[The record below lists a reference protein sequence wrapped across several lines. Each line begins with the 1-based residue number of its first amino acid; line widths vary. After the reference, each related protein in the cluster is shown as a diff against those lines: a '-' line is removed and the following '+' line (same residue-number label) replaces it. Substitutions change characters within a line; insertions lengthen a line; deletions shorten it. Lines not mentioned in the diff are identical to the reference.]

1 MLRNLDDDGANV
13 TRSKRT
19 LVRSSLLTLLVFF
32 SLILAL
38 RAQAQQAGANL
49 SGIVLDGSGG
59 TVLGAK
65 IAIKNVATSVIR
77 EVQSNSEGLYAAP
90 NLSPGSYEIEV
101 TAKGFSRTVVKDV
114 TLTVGSERALNLT
127 LKVGEVNIR
136 VEVISTPPDVE
147 TSSSTLG
154 ATVEQKTIVD
164 LPLNGRDW
172 TLLATLQPGV
182 TAVRAQAATGKSAN
196 RGNRGFGNQLADSGH
211 RPYEN
216 AYRVDGIN
224 INDYTNGAPGSP
236 LGVTLGVDA
245 IQEFNV
251 VTTNYTAEYGRTSGA
266 VINSVTKSGTNNF
279 HGSTYF
285 FDRDKIFD
293 ARNYF
298 DLAEKPP
305 FRRIQF
311 GASAGGPIIK
321 NKTFIFGDYEG
332 IRENQ
337 SESKANTVPSKAARD
352 SVTDPGIK
360 AALALWPMPTTEPA
374 GGGDTGTFLSSAV
387 KISTENYFTI
397 RADHRIS
404 AADNVNVSYFF
415 DSSPQLIPDD
425 LNNIVNQVF
434 ARRQMVGISETHIFG
449 PALVSIARLGFS
461 RSQGQV
467 SEPVRA
473 INPAA
478 ADTNL
483 GTVAGQ
489 TAAFII
495 VNGLTS
501 AGGLGSFAGFTHTQN
516 SFQADDD
523 IFVTK
528 GSHSLRFGLAF
539 ERLQGNEKPRGRIN
553 GTFLFNSISDFLTNN
568 PFLFAY
574 DGSKTGFEAGVRE
587 NIVGT
592 YVQDDWRA
600 LRNLTF
606 NLGIRYEVSTLPTEV
621 HGPFGSIPSLY
632 QGTPVPRNNYWL
644 SNATL
649 HNFDPRVG
657 FSWDPFR
664 DGKTAVRAAFGI
676 FDVLPYPSNW
686 LGESTLG
693 LPFSQVVDAILPGQG
708 TFPKKVLAQ
717 VNFDPAN
724 SQATFAEPHPKR
736 TYAMNWNL
744 NIQRQLGS
752 HFAAVVGYVGS
763 HTVHNS
769 FAAGDHNQVAPP
781 QVQNMGGI
789 LVWPAAGGTRANQDV
804 GPVYAVFYDGSAKY
818 NGLQTQLQVRNA
830 HGFQGQASYTWSK
843 CLDDGSGGGLGDAYT
858 NSISSLIYFNK
869 AGRRGPCDFDIRHN
883 FSLNYI
889 YELPSLKG
897 RPSFDWIASGWQIE
911 GIVNASTGVPFTLGL
926 AGDPL
931 GQSST
936 DPFAFP
942 SRVPGCNPYNTDFK
956 HQGNAYINA
965 NCFSY
970 PTVSVNSPVAPV
982 CNNTDSSGVT
992 RNDINGQRLCQNI
1005 FGNNGRN
1012 SLVGPKLV
1020 NVDFAVLKNIR
1031 APRISETFAVQ
1042 LRFEVF
1048 NIFNHTNFQAP
1059 VDNLQFQGI
1068 LPTTF
1073 GVDARDP
1080 TSGRILTGVLTSTT
1094 TTSRQIQLGAKI
1106 VW

>member
-13 TRSKRT
+13 TRSKLP
-19 LVRSSLLTLLVFF
+19 LVRSLLSTLFVFTA
-32 SLILAL
+32 LISAL
-38 RAQAQQAGANL
+38 PARPQQAGANL

-59 TVLGAK
+59 AVLGAK
-65 IAIKNVATSVIR
+65 IAIKNVATGVIR

-90 NLSPGSYEIEV
+90 NLSPGSYEIEA

-127 LKVGEVNIR
+127 LKVGEVNVR

-298 DLAEKPP
+298 DPAEKPP

-337 SESKANTVPSKAARD
+337 SESKANTVPSQAARD

-360 AALALWPMPTTEPA
+360 AALALWPLPSPGL
-374 GGGDTGTFLSSAV
+374 GGSGATGTFLTSAL

-397 RADHRIS
+397 RGDHRIS
-404 AADNVNVSYFF
+404 AADSVNVSYFF

-425 LNNIVNQVF
+425 LNNIVNQVS

-467 SEPVRA
+467 SQPVRA

-553 GTFLFNSISDFLTNN
+553 GTFLFNNISDFLTNN

-592 YVQDDWRA
+592 YIQDDWRA
-600 LRNLTF
+600 RRNLTL
-606 NLGIRYEVSTLPTEV
+606 NLGLRYELSTLPTEV

-632 QGTPVPRNNYWL
+632 QGIPVPRNNYWL
-644 SNATL
+644 TNATL

-693 LPFSQVVDAILPGQG
+693 LPFSQVVDAIFPGQG
-708 TFPKKVLAQ
+708 TFPKKVLAK

-736 TYAMNWNL
+736 SYAMNWNL

-752 HFAAVVGYVGS
+752 HVAAVVGYVGS

-897 RPSFDWIASGWQIE
+897 HPNFDWIASGWQME

-931 GQSST
+931 GQGST

-942 SRVPGCNPYNTDFK
+942 SRVPGCNPYNSDFK

-970 PTVSVNSPVAPV
+970 PTVSVNSPIAPL
-982 CNNTDSSGVT
+982 CNNTDSNGIV
-992 RNDINGQRLCQNI
+992 RNDIGGQRLCQNI

-1020 NVDFAVLKNIR
+1020 NVDFAILKNIR
-1031 APRISETFAVQ
+1031 AARISETFAAQ

-1068 LPTTF
+1068 LPGSF
-1073 GVDARDP
+1073 GVDP
-1080 TSGRILTGVLTSTT
+1080 GNPVTTGILTSTT
-1094 TTSRQIQLGAKI
+1094 TTSRQIQLGVKI

>member
-1 MLRNLDDDGANV
+1 VTNV
-13 TRSKRT
+13 TSSKRP
-19 LVRSSLLTLLVFF
+19 LVRSVLSTLFVF
-32 SLILAL
+32 LAL
-38 RAQAQQAGANL
+38 ISAWPAQAQLAGANL

-59 TVLGAK
+59 TVPNA
-65 IAIKNVATSVIR
+65 IVSIKNVATGAIR
-77 EVQSNSEGLYAAP
+77 EVQSNSDGLYSAP

-101 TAKGFSRTVVKDV
+101 TAKSFSKTVVRDV
-114 TLTVGSERALNLT
+114 TLTVGSERALNLI
-127 LKVGEVNIR
+127 LELGAVNTR
-136 VEVISTPPDVE
+136 VEVFSTPPTVE
-147 TSSSTLG
+147 ASSSTLG

-182 TAVRAQAATGKSAN
+182 IAVRAQATTGKSAN

-298 DLAEKPP
+298 DPAEKPP

-337 SESKANTVPSKAARD
+337 SGSKASTVPSKTARD
-352 SVTDPGIK
+352 RVTDPGIR
-360 AALALWPMPTTEPA
+360 AALALWPLPNA
-374 GGGDTGTFLSSAV
+374 GPIGSGGDTGTFLTSAL
-387 KISTENYFTI
+387 KISTENYFTV
-397 RADHRIS
+397 RGDHRFSSIDS
-404 AADNVNVSYFF
+404 VNVSYFF

-425 LNNIVNQVF
+425 LNNLINQVF
-434 ARRQMVGISETHIFG
+434 ARRQMVGISETHVFG
-449 PALVSIARLGFS
+449 PSLVNIFRVGFS
-461 RSQGQV
+461 RTQGQV
-467 SEPVRA
+467 SQPVRA

-483 GTVAGQ
+483 GTVAGE

-495 VNGLTS
+495 VNGMAS

-523 IFVTK
+523 IFVTN
-528 GSHSLRFGLAF
+528 GNHSLRFGFAF
-539 ERLQGNEKPRGRIN
+539 ERIQGNEKPRGRIN
-553 GTFLFNSISDFLTNN
+553 GTFQFNSVSDFLANN
-568 PFLFAY
+568 PFFFAF

-587 NIVGT
+587 SIVGT
-592 YVQDDWRA
+592 YVQDDWR
-600 LRNLTF
+600 LRPNLTL
-606 NLGIRYEVSTLPTEV
+606 NLGLRYEMLTLPTEV

-632 QGTPVPRNNYWL
+632 QGLPEPRKNYWITN
-644 SNATL
+644 STL
-649 HNFDPRVG
+649 HNFDPRIG
-657 FSWDPFR
+657 FSWDPLS
-664 DGKTAVRAAFGI
+664 DGKTALRAGFGI
-676 FDVLPYPSNW
+676 FDVLPYATNW

-693 LPFSQVVDAILPGQG
+693 LPFSQVVDAINPGQG
-708 TFPKKVLAQ
+708 TFPKKVLD
-717 VNFDPAN
+717 VVTFDPAQ
-724 SQATFAEPHPKR
+724 SQVTFAEPHPKR
-736 TYAMNWNL
+736 TYSMNWNF
-744 NIQRQLGS
+744 NIQRQLS
-752 HFAAVVGYVGS
+752 SQLSAMIGYVGS

-781 QVQNMGGI
+781 QVQNINGI
-789 LVWPAAGGTRANQDV
+789 LVWPTSPGKIGNTAV
-804 GPVYAVFYDGSAKY
+804 GPIYAVLYDGSAKY
-818 NGLQTQLQVRNA
+818 NGLQTQLLLRNA

-889 YELPSLKG
+889 YDLPSPKSHPGLN
-897 RPSFDWIASGWQIE
+897 WIVGGWQVG
-911 GIVNASTGVPFTLGL
+911 GIVEASTGVPFTLGL

-931 GQSST
+931 GQGSS

-942 SRVPGCNPYNTDFK
+942 SRLPGCNPYNGDFK
-956 HQGNAYINA
+956 HNGGVYINPA
-965 NCFSY
+965 CFSY
-970 PTVSVNSPVAPV
+970 PSVSVNSPIAPL
-982 CNNTDSSGVT
+982 CNNIDSAGTVH
-992 RNDINGQRLCQNI
+992 DDMGGQRLCQNI

-1012 SLVGPKLV
+1012 QLVGPKLV
-1020 NVDFAVLKNIR
+1020 NVDFAILKNIR
-1031 APRISETFAVQ
+1031 AARISETFAVQ

-1068 LPTTF
+1068 LPGTF
-1073 GVDARDP
+1073 GVDPGTPA
-1080 TSGRILTGVLTSTT
+1080 TAGVLNSTT

>member
-1 MLRNLDDDGANV
+1 MLRNSGDDPTKVA
-13 TRSKRT
+13 RT
-19 LVRSSLLTLLVFF
+19 KKLLVRSLPTTLFVFF
-32 SLILAL
+32 SLISAL
-38 RAQAQQAGANL
+38 PARAQLAGANL
-49 SGIVLDGSGG
+49 SGIVVDSSGG
-59 TVLGAK
+59 TVPNATVS
-65 IAIKNVATSVIR
+65 IKNVATGVIR
-77 EVQSNSEGLYAAP
+77 EVQSNSDGLYSAP
-90 NLSPGSYEIEV
+90 NLPPGNYEIEV
-101 TAKGFSRTVVKDV
+101 TAKSFSRTVVKDV

-127 LKVGEVNIR
+127 LKIGEINLR
-136 VEVISTPPDVE
+136 VEVTSTSSAVE

-154 ATVEQKTIVD
+154 ATVDQKTIVD

-182 TAVRAQAATGKSAN
+182 TSVRAQATTGQSAN

-266 VINSVTKSGTNNF
+266 VINSVTKSGTNDF
-279 HGSTYF
+279 HGSSYF

-298 DLAEKPP
+298 DPAEKPP

-337 SESKANTVPSKAARD
+337 SQSKASTVPSKTARD
-352 SVTDPGIK
+352 GVTDPGIK
-360 AALALWPMPTTEPA
+360 AALALWPLPNTGLTG
-374 GGGDTGTFLSSAV
+374 GGGDTGTFLTSAL
-387 KISTENYFTI
+387 KISTENYVTV
-397 RADHRIS
+397 RGDHQLSINDS
-404 AADNVNVSYFF
+404 LSVSYFF

-425 LNNIVNQVF
+425 LNNLINQVF
-434 ARRQMVGISETHIFG
+434 ARRQMIGISETHIFG
-449 PALVSIARLGFS
+449 PSLVNIFRVGFS
-461 RSQGQV
+461 RTQGQV
-467 SEPVRA
+467 SQPVMA

-489 TAAFII
+489 TAAFLI

-528 GSHSLRFGLAF
+528 GNHSLRFGLAF
-539 ERLQGNEKPRGRIN
+539 ERIQGNEKPRGRIN
-553 GTFLFNSISDFLTNN
+553 GTFQFNSVSDFLNN
-568 PFLFAY
+568 IPFFFAF
-574 DGSKTGFEAGVRE
+574 DGSKTGFEAGLRE

-592 YVQDDWRA
+592 YIQDDWRA

-606 NLGIRYEVSTLPTEV
+606 NLGLRYEVLTLPTEV
-621 HGPFGSIPSLY
+621 HGPFGSTPSFY
-632 QGTPVPRNNYWL
+632 QGTPVPRPNYWL

-664 DGKTAVRAAFGI
+664 DGKTALRGGFGI
-676 FDVLPYPSNW
+676 FDILPYASNW

-693 LPFSQVVDAILPGQG
+693 LPFSQVVDAINPGQG
-708 TFPKKVLAQ
+708 TFPRGVLGK
-717 VNFDPAN
+717 VNFDPAS
-724 SQATFAEPHPKR
+724 SQVTFAEPHPKR

-744 NIQRQLGS
+744 NIQRQLGP

-781 QVQNMGGI
+781 QVQNIGGI
-789 LVWPAAGGTRANQDV
+789 LVWPQAGGTLANPSV
-804 GPVYAVFYDGSAKY
+804 GPIYAVFYDGSAKY
-818 NGLQTQLQVRNA
+818 NGLQTQLLVRNA

-858 NSISSLIYFNK
+858 NSISSLIFFNK
-869 AGRRGPCDFDIRHN
+869 AGRRGPCDFDLRHN
-883 FSLNYI
+883 FSLNYV
-889 YELPSLKG
+889 YDLP
-897 RPSFDWIASGWQIE
+897 RPKSHPSIDWLAGGWQIA

-931 GQSST
+931 GQGSS

-942 SRVPGCNPYNTDFK
+942 SRLPGCNPYNGDFK

-965 NCFSY
+965 SCFSY
-970 PTVSVNSPVAPV
+970 PTVSVNSPIAPLCSPIGVAPI
-982 CNNTDSSGVT
+982 G
-992 RNDINGQRLCQNI
+992 GQLLCQNI

-1012 SLVGPKLV
+1012 QLVGPKLV

-1031 APRISETFAVQ
+1031 AARISETFAAQ

-1068 LPTTF
+1068 LPSTF
-1073 GVDARDP
+1073 GVDP
-1080 TSGRILTGVLTSTT
+1080 GSPVTTGVLTSTT
-1094 TTSRQIQLGAKI
+1094 TPSRQIQLGVKI

>member
-1 MLRNLDDDGANV
+1 VLPA
-13 TRSKRT
+13 
-19 LVRSSLLTLLVFF
+19 
-32 SLILAL
+32 
-38 RAQAQQAGANL
+38 RAQLAGANL

-59 TVLGAK
+59 TVPNAK
-65 IAIKNVATSVIR
+65 VSITNVATGVIR
-77 EVQSNSEGLYAAP
+77 EVQSNSDGLYLAP

-101 TAKGFSRTVVKDV
+101 TAKGFSKTVVKDV
-114 TLTVGSERALNLT
+114 TLTVGSERAMNLT
-127 LKVGEVNIR
+127 LKVGELNIR
-136 VEVISTPPDVE
+136 VEVVSTPPTVE

-182 TAVRAQAATGKSAN
+182 TAVRAQATTGKSAN

-298 DLAEKPP
+298 DPAEKPP

-311 GASAGGPIIK
+311 GTSAGGPIIK

-337 SESKANTVPSKAARD
+337 SESKASIVPSKTARD

-360 AALALWPMPTTEPA
+360 AALALWPLPNA
-374 GGGDTGTFLSSAV
+374 GLIGGGGDTGTFLTSAV
-387 KISTENYFTI
+387 KISTENYLTV
-397 RADHRIS
+397 RGDHRFS
-404 AADNVNVSYFF
+404 ATDGVNVSYFF

-425 LNNIVNQVF
+425 LDNIINQVF
-434 ARRQMVGISETHIFG
+434 ARRQMVGISETHTFG
-449 PALVSIARLGFS
+449 PTLVNIARLGFN

-467 SEPVRA
+467 SQPVRA

-478 ADTNL
+478 ADINL
-483 GTVAGQ
+483 GTVAGE

-495 VNGLTS
+495 VNGMAS

-516 SFQADDD
+516 SFQADED

-528 GSHSLRFGLAF
+528 GSHSLRFGFAF

-553 GTFLFNSISDFLTNN
+553 GTFQFNSVSDFLTNN
-568 PFLFAY
+568 PFFFAF

-592 YVQDDWRA
+592 YTQDDWRA

-606 NLGIRYEVSTLPTEV
+606 NLGLRYEVLTLPTEV

-632 QGTPVPRNNYWL
+632 QGTPEPRKNYWL
-644 SNATL
+644 TNATL

-664 DGKTAVRAAFGI
+664 DGKTAVRAGFGI
-676 FDVLPYPSNW
+676 FDVLPYATNW

-693 LPFSQVVDAILPGQG
+693 LPFSQVVDAIFPGQG
-708 TFPKKVLAQ
+708 TFPKKVLTA
-717 VNFDPAN
+717 VTFDPAQ
-724 SQATFAEPHPKR
+724 SQVTFAEPHPKR

-744 NIQRQLGS
+744 NIQRQFGP
-752 HFAAVVGYVGS
+752 HFASVVGYVGS

-781 QVQNMGGI
+781 QVQNIGGI
-789 LVWPAAGGTRANQDV
+789 LVWPTAGGTRANLDV

-818 NGLQTQLQVRNA
+818 NGLQTQFQVRNA
-830 HGFQGQASYTWSK
+830 HGFQGQASYTLSK

-889 YELPSLKG
+889 YELPSPKSH
-897 RPSFDWIASGWQIE
+897 PSFHWIAAGWQIE

-931 GQSST
+931 GQASS

-942 SRVPGCNPYNTDFK
+942 SRLPGCNPYNSDFK
-956 HQGNAYINA
+956 HQGNGYINA
-965 NCFSY
+965 SCFSY
-970 PTVSVNSPVAPV
+970 PTVSVNSPIAPL
-982 CNNTDSSGVT
+982 CNNTDSNGTV
-992 RNDINGQRLCQNI
+992 RNDIGGQRLCQNI

-1012 SLVGPKLV
+1012 QLVGPKLV
-1020 NVDFAVLKNIR
+1020 NVDFAILKNIR
-1031 APRISETFAVQ
+1031 AARISETFAAQ

-1068 LPTTF
+1068 LPGTF
-1073 GVDARDP
+1073 GVDP
-1080 TSGRILTGVLTSTT
+1080 GTPVTTGILTSTT
-1094 TTSRQIQLGAKI
+1094 TPSRQIQLGAKI

>member
-1 MLRNLDDDGANV
+1 MNCKSLRI
-13 TRSKRT
+13 
-19 LVRSSLLTLLVFF
+19 LVRS
-32 SLILAL
+32 ILPTFVVLAVIGGAPAM
-38 RAQAQQAGANL
+38 AQLAGANL
-49 SGIVLDGSGG
+49 SGIVTDNSGG
-59 TVLGAK
+59 LVANATVS
-65 IAIKNVATSVIR
+65 IKNVDTGVVR
-77 EVQSNSEGLYAAP
+77 QVQSNSDGLYSAP
-90 NLSPGSYEIEV
+90 NLQPGNYDIEAS
-101 TAKGFSRTVVKDV
+101 AKGFSTTFVKDV
-114 TLTVGSERALNLT
+114 TLSVGSERALNLK

-136 VEVISTPPDVE
+136 IEVTGTSPAIEST
-147 TSSSTLG
+147 SSTLG

-182 TAVRAQAATGKSAN
+182 SAVRAQASTASSAN
-196 RGNRGFGNQLADSGH
+196 RGNRGFGNQLTDSGH

-216 AYRVDGIN
+216 TYRVDGIN
-224 INDYTNGAPGSP
+224 INDYTNGGPGSP

-245 IQEFNV
+245 IREFNV

-332 IRENQ
+332 IRENK
-337 SESKANTVPSKAARD
+337 SDSKSDTVPSQRQRGT
-352 SVTDPGIK
+352 VTDPGIR
-360 AALALWPMPTTEPA
+360 AALALFPPANSGDPLADPSTYTTFR
-374 GGGDTGTFLSSAV
+374 TSVL
-387 KISTENYFTI
+387 KISTENYFTV
-397 RADHRIS
+397 RADHQLS
-404 AADNVNVSYFF
+404 TADSVNVSYFF

-434 ARRQMVGISETHIFG
+434 SRRQMVGISETHIFG
-449 PALVSIARLGFS
+449 PSLANIFRVGFS
-461 RSQGQV
+461 RTHGQV
-467 SEPVRA
+467 SQPVRF

-478 ADTNL
+478 ADPNL
-483 GTVAGQ
+483 GTVAGLP
-489 TAAFII
+489 AAYLI
-495 VNGLTS
+495 VNGLTT

-528 GSHSLRFGLAF
+528 GDHSLKFGFAF
-539 ERLQGNEKPRGRIN
+539 ERLQGNEKPRARVN
-553 GTFLFNSISDFLTNN
+553 GTFIFFNVTDFLTNN
-568 PFLFAY
+568 PATFVN
-574 DGSKTGFEAGVRE
+574 GSTLGVETGARE
-587 NIVGT
+587 SIIGG
-592 YVQDDWRA
+592 YVQDDWR
-600 LRNLTF
+600 LRPNLTD
-606 NLGIRYEVSTLPTEV
+606 NQGLRYEIMTLPTEV
-621 HGPFGSIPSLY
+621 HGPFGSIPSLF
-632 QGTPVPRNNYWL
+632 GGVPQARKNYWIT
-644 SNATL
+644 NPTL

-657 FSWDPFR
+657 FSWDPFC
-664 DGKTAVRAAFGI
+664 DGKTAVRAGFGMFSI
-676 FDVLPYPSNW
+676 LPLSNAW

-693 LPFSQVVDAILPGQG
+693 LPFSQVVDVGFDTVKRTGQG
-708 TFPKKVLAQ
+708 TYPRKVLDF
-717 VNFDPAN
+717 VKFDPGS
-724 SQATFAEPHPKR
+724 SQVTFAEPHPKR

-744 NIQRQLGS
+744 NIQRQLGAHLS
-752 HFAAVVGYVGS
+752 TQIGYVGS
-763 HTVHNS
+763 HTVHEG
-769 FAAGDHNQVAPP
+769 FAAGDHNQVIPTP
-781 QVQNMGGI
+781 VNGV
-789 LVWPAAGGTRANQDV
+789 LVWPTAPGGPLANPDV

-869 AGRRGPCDFDIRHN
+869 PGRRGLCDFDLRHN

-889 YELPSLKG
+889 YDLPNPATS
-897 RPSFDWIASGWQIE
+897 PAWTWIAGGWQIE
-911 GIVNASTGVPFTLGL
+911 GIVEASTGVPFTLGL

-931 GQSST
+931 GQGST

-942 SRVPGCNPYNTDFK
+942 SRVPGCNPYNANFK
-956 HQGNAYINA
+956 SEGNRYINA

-970 PTVSVNSPVAPV
+970 PTVSVNSPIAPL
-982 CNNTDSSGVT
+982 CSSPAVK
-992 RNDINGQRLCQNI
+992 DGQQLCPNI

-1012 SLVGPKLV
+1012 SLIGPKLV
-1020 NVDFAVLKNIR
+1020 NVDFAILKNIR
-1031 APRISETFAVQ
+1031 AARISETFAAQ

-1059 VDNLQFQGI
+1059 VDPG
-1068 LPTTF
+1068 
-1073 GVDARDP
+1073 DP
-1080 TSGRILTGVLTSTT
+1080 ITTGVLTSTT
-1094 TTSRQIQLGAKI
+1094 TTSRQIQLGVKI
-1106 VW
+1106 IW